1 MIQIE
6 SKRKADFW
14 ISVFLVAVV
23 ILLSGM
29 VYATGDLTTYMA
41 TPLAIAGEGIFSND
55 FSIVE
60 FMRPNAQSISD
71 NIMALLLRA
80 GIPWQALSGAL
91 YVITVAVFAAGIIAI
106 SRRVAGEKYYIVA
119 GMLMFLSIYSLSGL
133 RIGRNPIWYPSFYY
147 AQAAFCIAVWGFVK
161 ALDKKWYMAFI
172 LFAAATLLHF
182 TAGSYSAAFALIF
195 LVIQAVKE
203 KKYKLLFAP
212 LIWIAACV
220 GIFLTMYLSGTTGS
234 GLMSSEQFVKIHA
247 YLRHPH
253 HHVPSSWE
261 RLEWVNY
268 IAYIAAVF
276 LVFFYSAKES
286 ALYKKLKVFF
296 TITTALMALI
306 LAANYV
312 FVEIIPVAFVA
323 KLQPARS
330 VFVYRFFLAAIL
342 ALSVYHLVIKKE
354 FFAAA
359 LIVFMTALPQI
370 NVKTY
375 SGILLLLSA
384 IYLIASR
391 YFKSKNI
398 VSVKVLLHMCAIMM
412 VILTISY
419 FATNMAVLIQVLYC
433 LAFIAL
439 ASVTYMADTLSGKK
453 GEGIFTK
460 VAAGVLGILIILIPW
475 VDIRGNFEGVKL
487 KSPRSVFTLSDIDES
502 ARVLALR
509 FNEETDKDA
518 LFLGDPNDI
527 TTSYFR
533 IFSLRSSVVAF
544 KNMPFT
550 DAGMLEWVERL
561 TALKAVYIDENGYY
575 ARNQSSFDELSPQ
588 EILDVAQTYGAGYI
602 LVDFDDEK
610 VEEFSTLGAG
620 IFDSQGRWKILKI
633 D

>member
-1 MIQIE
+1 MQTE

-14 ISVFLVAVV
+14 ISVFLIAVV
-23 ILLSGM
+23 IGLSGM

-41 TPLAIAGEGIFSND
+41 TPLAIADDGIFSND
-55 FSIVE
+55 FSIME

-71 NIMALLLRA
+71 NIMALFLRT
-80 GIPWQALSGAL
+80 GIPWQVLSGAL
-91 YVITVAVFAAGIIAI
+91 YIITVAVFAAGIIAI
-106 SRRVAGEKYYIVA
+106 SKRIAGEKYYIVA
-119 GMLMFLSIYSLSGL
+119 GVLMFLSIYSMSGL

-172 LFAAATLLHF
+172 LFAIATLLHF
-182 TAGSYSAAFALIF
+182 TAGSYCAAFALIF
-195 LVIQAVKE
+195 LVTKAVKE

-212 LIWIAACV
+212 LIWVAASV
-220 GIFLTMYLSGTTGS
+220 GIFLMMYLSGTTGS
-234 GLMSSEQFVKIHA
+234 GLMSGEQFVKIHA

-261 RLEWVNY
+261 KLEWVNY

-276 LVFFYSAKES
+276 LVLFYSAKNS
-286 ALYKKLKVFF
+286 GLYKKIKSFF
-296 TITTALMALI
+296 FITTALMAAI

-342 ALSVYHLVIKKE
+342 ALSVYNLVTKKE
-354 FFAAA
+354 YFAAA

-370 NVKTY
+370 NIKTY

-384 IYLIASR
+384 IYLIAAR
-391 YFKSKNI
+391 YAKDKNI
-398 VSVKVLLHMCAIMM
+398 VSVKVLLHMCAIML

-419 FATNMAVLIQVLYC
+419 FATNIAVLIQVFYC

-439 ASVTYMADTLSGKK
+439 AAVVYMADMLSGKK
-453 GEGIFTK
+453 GEGIFSK
-460 VAAGVLGILIILIPW
+460 AVSAVIAVLIILVPW
-475 VDIRGNFEGVKL
+475 VDITGNFEGVTL
-487 KSPRSVFTLSDIDES
+487 KSPESVFTLSDIDGS
-502 ARVLALR
+502 AKVLALR
-509 FNEETDKDA
+509 FGENTDEDA

-561 TALKAVYIDENGYY
+561 TALGAVYVDERGYY
-575 ARNQSSFDELSPQ
+575 ARNETSFDALSPQ
-588 EILDVAQTYGAGYI
+588 EILDAAEKYGAGYI
-602 LVDFDDEK
+602 LVDFEGEK
-610 VEEFSTLGAG
+610 VEKFTALGAE
-620 IFDSQGRWKILKI
+620 IFDSQGRWTMLKI